1 MPAVT
6 VINLSAPELQ
16 RMLDQAVERA
26 VLKAVEASG
35 AEWGVAEVA
44 AHLGVSVRTVTRME
58 DRGELPLRVGRRWL
72 KADVL
77 RWRKE
82 GVEA

>member
-26 VLKAVEASG
+26 VLKAAESSG
-35 AEWGVAEVA
+35 AEWGIAEVA

-58 DRGELPLRVGRRWL
+58 DRGELPPRVGRRWL

-82 GVEA
+82 AAEA